1 MPTTP
6 SLHIRP
12 YQPADRQALI
22 ALWRACDLVVP
33 WNDPD
38 RDLDAKLAWQPELL
52 LVGLLDGRL
61 VATVMA
67 GYEGHRGWL
76 NYLAVHPDYQ
86 QSGLGRAIVSA
97 AEARLEA
104 LGCQKINLQVRE
116 SNAAVIAFYRRLG
129 YTVDAVVSLGKRM
142 R

>member
-1 MPTTP
+1 MPLTP
-6 SLHIRP
+6 TLDIRP
-12 YQPADRQALI
+12 YESADRQDLI

-33 WNDPD
+33 KNDPD
-38 RDLDAKLAWQPELL
+38 RDLDAKLDWQPELL
-52 LVGLLDGRL
+52 LVGLFDGRL

-76 NYLAVHPDYQ
+76 NYLAVHPDHQ
-86 QSGLGRAIVSA
+86 KAGLGRAIIAA
-97 AEARLEA
+97 AEERLAA

-129 YTVDAVVSLGKRM
+129 YTVDAVVSLGKRI